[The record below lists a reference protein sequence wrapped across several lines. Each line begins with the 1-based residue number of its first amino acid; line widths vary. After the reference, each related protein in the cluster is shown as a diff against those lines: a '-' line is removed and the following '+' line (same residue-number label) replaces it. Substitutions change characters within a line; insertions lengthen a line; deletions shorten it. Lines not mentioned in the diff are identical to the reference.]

1 MKRQRGQSALEFA
14 LMSPLILLIIF
25 GAIYGGGM
33 FIQFMNYSNEAR
45 TIARE
50 IAVASKVVA
59 TGETKSPR
67 EKLVESHNGVGVD
80 SEGETLG
87 GMYKVTL
94 TTQLLKKVNN
104 EVVATTNN
112 DPDAE
117 EVGVRFEF
125 DHGHDFPFGFPPR
138 TFAAS
143 YRMQLE
149 DN

>member
-14 LMSPLILLIIF
+14 LMSPLILLIVF
-25 GAIYGGGM
+25 GAIYGGIM
-33 FIQFMNYSNEAR
+33 FLQFMNYSNEAR

-50 IAVASKVVA
+50 IAVASTTPGIDGKSERTKKV
-59 TGETKSPR
+59 ER
-67 EKLVESHNGVGVD
+67 YNGVAAN
-80 SEGETLG
+80 SEGEILG
-87 GMYKVTL
+87 GIYKVTL
-94 TTQLLKKVNN
+94 TTTLLKKD
-104 EVVATTNN
+104 ETTEELVPTTSN
-112 DPDAE
+112 DTEAD

-149 DN
+149 

>member
-1 MKRQRGQSALEFA
+1 MIRQRGQSALEFA

-45 TIARE
+45 AIARE
-50 IAVASKVVA
+50 VAVANTTDRPAKVA
-59 TGETKSPR
+59 QY
-67 EKLVESHNGVGVD
+67 NGVGVD
-80 SEGETLG
+80 EDGETLG

-94 TTQLLKKVNN
+94 TTTLLKKDAAGNTVP
-104 EVVATTNN
+104 TT
-112 DPDAE
+112 PDDTDAN

>member
-1 MKRQRGQSALEFA
+1 MNRQRGQSALEFA

-94 TTQLLKKVNN
+94 ITTLLKDG
-104 EVVATTNN
+104 VATTNN
-112 DPDAE
+112 DPEAK

>member
-94 TTQLLKKVNN
+94 TTTLLKDG
-104 EVVATTNN
+104 VATTNN
-112 DPDAE
+112 DPEAK